1 MTEKSKRRK
10 QASDSQWE
18 VLRIERMTLSQ
29 DELAV
34 YCGIPRSTYQRWIA
48 GKTEAKL
55 SIPQLKK
62 LCQLL
67 GIERIDELPDDF
79 SLPSQSSD
87 EDIFCPAKLPR
98 HAEVKFSLQV
108 IFALLHDD

>member
-10 QASDSQWE
+10 QASDSPLE
-18 VLRIERMTLSQ
+18 ALRIERTTLSQ

-34 YCGIPRSTYQRWIA
+34 YCGIPRATYQRSIA

-67 GIERIDELPDDF
+67 GIERIDELPDDL
-79 SLPSQSSD
+79 SLPSELSD
-87 EDIFCPAKLPR
+87 E
-98 HAEVKFSLQV
+98 S
-108 IFALLHDD
+108 